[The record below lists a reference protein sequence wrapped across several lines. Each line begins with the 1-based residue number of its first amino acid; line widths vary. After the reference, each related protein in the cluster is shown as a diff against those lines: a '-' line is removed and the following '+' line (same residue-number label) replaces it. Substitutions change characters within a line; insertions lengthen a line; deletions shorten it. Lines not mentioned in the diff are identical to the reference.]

1 MTEKEL
7 NEIHYIIIELKRL
20 QKEKEELESK
30 SIVKGQEITGMPGG
44 NITSDKVADYA
55 VELAE
60 IKELIDL
67 EIKRLYIVRA
77 KIERYIETIEDAE
90 MRLIIR
96 LRAINNMRWEDIG
109 AELGMERTTVSKKYR
124 NFLKLSHKSHNDSD
138 KMKS

>member
-44 NITSDKVADYA
+44 NATSDKVADYA

-67 EIKRLYIVRA
+67 QIKRLYIVRT

-90 MRLIIR
+90 IRLIIR

-109 AELGMERTTVSKKYR
+109 AELGMDRRTAARKYY
-124 NFLKLSHKSHNDSD
+124 NYLKVAHNAREVRDN
-138 KMKS
+138 MKS